1 MSKNNM
7 DREFNHWYEEMMI
20 WLMGIVLFATMAVI
34 FEIKTIVFLS
44 LVCAIVLCWRLY
56 KLQRLYNY
64 YKTNLNIMRE
74 CFSDVAIFTWVSAFH
89 TVLVSG
95 NSQMLVDDWVPMSET
110 MTREQLEVL
119 LGKITETVEN
129 KDEKIYK
136 IRVSNRDKYIQIRYQ
151 RERGMQVYILSDV
164 TDMIT
169 NKAELISYTYYDM
182 ATKLLSKDALVK
194 KVEELMVSH
203 PKYGGYAFLE
213 ISGVDRATTQQKEKI
228 NAGLD
233 AISKLIKRHEQNNS
247 VVCGRISKTRFAL
260 YYVDTNEIDAYK
272 RAVGLSDEIIAYL
285 ESFNEL
291 NNTKLRFA
299 GGFAH
304 FPAQGKTYAELVSKV
319 DFALFEA
326 TSQRLN
332 RIIEF
337 SDDVYA
343 EREEK
348 YMRVQTFNR
357 IINGNLFDYQFQ
369 PIVSAHNGEI
379 FAFEALMR
387 PRTDVPMTPSEIIA
401 IAKEE
406 GRLSEV
412 EHLTFSN
419 TMRILNENQDIFA
432 SKKMFINSIP
442 DCYVPDEY
450 FEQLIEQYGPMLDRI
465 VVEITEE
472 HDLSDQMDEIIK
484 KRYRNH
490 NIMVAL
496 DDFGSGY
503 ANESNLLR
511 CQPDFVKIDRS
522 LIVDLDKDSKKQH
535 LVGNI
540 VSYASQHGIKVI
552 AEGIETDD
560 ELRAAIELNVDL
572 IQGFCTSKP
581 RSVMLLEISQEVTER
596 IITLNKKAV

>member
-44 LVCAIVLCWRLY
+44 LVCATVLCWRLY

-74 CFSDVAIFTWVSAFH
+74 CFSDVAIFTWVSAFR

-110 MTREQLEVL
+110 MSREQLEVL

-129 KDEKIYK
+129 KEEKIYK
-136 IRVSNRDKYIQIRYQ
+136 IHVANHDKYIQIRYQ

-169 NKAELISYTYYDM
+169 NKAELISFTYYDM
-182 ATKLLSKDALVK
+182 ATKLLSKDAMVK
-194 KVEELMVSH
+194 RVEELMERYSS
-203 PKYGGYAFLE
+203 YGGYAEVE
-213 ISGVDRATTQQKEKI
+213 IYGADRATTKQKEMI
-228 NAGLD
+228 DGGLD
-233 AISKLIKRHEQNNS
+233 YLAKLIKRHEQNAA
-247 VVCGRISKTRFAL
+247 VVCGRVSKTRFAL
-260 YYVDTNEIDAYK
+260 YYYDTNAIDAYK
-272 RAVGLSDEIIAYL
+272 RAVGLSEEIISYL

-299 GGFAH
+299 GGFSH
-304 FPAQGKTYAELVSKV
+304 FPAQGTSYADLASKA
-319 DFALFEA
+319 DFALYEA
-326 TSQRLN
+326 SSRRLN
-332 RIIEF
+332 RVIEF
-337 SDDVYA
+337 SDEVFA

-369 PIVSAHNGEI
+369 PIVNARNGEI
-379 FAFEALMR
+379 YAFEALMR
-387 PRTDVPMTPSEIIA
+387 PRTDVPMTPSEIIG

-419 TMRILNENQDIFA
+419 TMRILSENQDIFA

-450 FEQLIEQYGPMLDRI
+450 FEQLIDQYGPMLDRI

-472 HDLSDQMDEIIK
+472 QDLSDQMDEIIQN
-484 KRYRNH
+484 RYRNH

-511 CQPDFVKIDRS
+511 SQPDFIKIDRA
-522 LIVDLDKDSKKQH
+522 LIVDIDKDPKKQH

-540 VSYASQHGIKVI
+540 VSYASQHGIRVI

-560 ELRAAIELNVDL
+560 ELRQVIELKVDL

-596 IITLNKKAV
+596 IIALNK